1 MGGMARVAETEARQV
16 GRWVANIPS
25 IRNPSLSRITS
36 RTTMST
42 RKAAAYAG
50 AAFGIAGMAFGIAG
64 IPLPAGLFA
73 LAAGIS
79 ALAGW
84 WEK

>member
-1 MGGMARVAETEARQV
+1 
-16 GRWVANIPS
+16 
-25 IRNPSLSRITS
+25 
-36 RTTMST
+36 MST

-50 AAFGIAGMAFGIAG
+50 AAFGIAG

-84 WEK
+84 WAE